1 MRGARFLRCVMAAL
15 LCAAAAHAHPL
26 QVVDD
31 RGVRIDLPG
40 PAQRIISLAP
50 HITEL
55 LFAAGA
61 GDRIVG
67 VIEYSNYPEA
77 AKRLPRVGDTR
88 ALDLERIVALRPDLV
103 IVWLKG
109 SPQTQLDVL
118 TALRLPIY
126 YNEPRALDEIASTI
140 ERFGEL
146 AGTSPAALSAAQ
158 AFRTRLAALRERYR
172 GRDMVTVFHQIWEQP
187 LMTVNGDHL
196 ISHVL
201 RLCGAQNVFAD
212 LRPLVPHVV
221 AEAVLE
227 ADPEVI
233 GTGGRGRPRDA
244 GLGAWYRWP
253 QLRAVAR
260 DNLYVVDRDQISQHA
275 PRILDAAELICESIE
290 TARRRRQVPAA
301 R

>member
-1 MRGARFLRCVMAAL
+1 MRGVVRSFFAGCV
-15 LCAAAAHAHPL
+15 CAATFSSAGAL

-55 LFAAGA
+55 LYAAGA
-61 GDRIVG
+61 GERIVG
-67 VIEYSNYPEA
+67 VVEYSNYPEA
-77 AKRLPRVGDTR
+77 ARRLPRVGDTR
-88 ALDLERIVALRPDLV
+88 SLDLERIIALRPDLV

-126 YNEPRALDEIASTI
+126 YNEPRALDEIALTI

-146 AGTSPAALSAAQ
+146 AGTLAVAQPAARE
-158 AFRTRLAALRERYR
+158 FRTRLAALRQHYR
-172 GRDMVTVFHQIWEQP
+172 GRDTVTVFHQIWEQP
-187 LMTVNGDHL
+187 LMTVNGEHL

-201 RLCGAQNVFAD
+201 ELCGGRNVFAP

-227 ADPEVI
+227 ANPEVI
-233 GTGGRGRPRDA
+233 GTGGRGSPREA
-244 GLGAWYRWP
+244 GLSAWYRWP
-253 QLRAVAR
+253 QLRAIAR
-260 DNLYVVDRDQISQHA
+260 DNVYVVDPDLISQHA
-275 PRILDAAELICESIE
+275 PRLLDGAELICESLE
-290 TARRRRQVPAA
+290 AARRRRPTPA

>member
-1 MRGARFLRCVMAAL
+1 MRPSVRSILAGCVV
-15 LCAAAAHAHPL
+15 AAAMSSAAAL

-61 GDRIVG
+61 GERIVG
-67 VIEYSNYPEA
+67 VVEYSNYPEA

-88 ALDLERIVALRPDLV
+88 SLDLERIIALKPDLV

-126 YNEPRALDEIASTI
+126 YNEPRALDEIALTI

-146 AGTSPAALSAAQ
+146 AGTSAVAQPAARE
-158 AFRTRLAALRERYR
+158 FRSRLAALRQRYR
-172 GRDMVTVFHQIWEQP
+172 GRDTVTVFHQIWKQP
-187 LMTVNGDHL
+187 LMTVNGEHL

-201 RLCGAQNVFAD
+201 ELCGGRNVFAR
-212 LRPLVPHVV
+212 LRPLAPHVV

-233 GTGGRGRPRDA
+233 GTGDRGGLRA
-244 GLGAWYRWP
+244 GGLDEWYRWP

-260 DNLYVVDRDQISQHA
+260 NNVYVVDPDLISQHA
-275 PRILDAAELICESIE
+275 PRILDGAELICESLE
-290 TARRRRQVPAA
+290 AARRRRPA

>member
-1 MRGARFLRCVMAAL
+1 MRRLLRLLLALVCFATAARANA
-15 LCAAAAHAHPL
+15 L

-67 VIEYSNYPEA
+67 VVEFSNHPEQ

-88 ALDLERIVALRPDLV
+88 SLDLERIIALKPDLV

-109 SPQTQLDVL
+109 SPQAQLDVL

-126 YNEPRALDEIASTI
+126 YNEPRALDEIAGTI

-146 AGTSPAALSAAQ
+146 AGTPRTAQ
-158 AFRTRLAALRERYR
+158 AAAHEFRARLAMLRERYR
-172 GRDMVTVFHQIWEQP
+172 GRDPVTVFHQIWEQP
-187 LMTVNGDHL
+187 LMTVNGEHL

-201 RLCGAQNVFAD
+201 SLCGGHNVFAR

-244 GLGAWYRWP
+244 GLGVWYRWP
-253 QLRAVAR
+253 QLRAIAR
-260 DNLYVVDRDQISQHA
+260 QNLYVVDPDLISQHA
-275 PRILDAAELICESIE
+275 PRILDGAEQICESLE
-290 TARRRRQVPAA
+290 AARLRRPATAR
-301 R
+301 

>member
-1 MRGARFLRCVMAAL
+1 MNEIARSLWACMLAL
-15 LCAAAAHAHPL
+15 AMSQAAAL

-67 VIEYSNYPEA
+67 VVEYSNHPEA

-88 ALDLERIVALRPDLV
+88 ALDLERIIALRPDLV

-126 YNEPRALDEIASTI
+126 YNEPRALDEIALTL

-146 AGTSPAALSAAQ
+146 AGTTAAAQ
-158 AFRTRLAALRERYR
+158 GAAREFRTRLAALRQRYR
-172 GRDMVTVFHQIWEQP
+172 GKDEVSVFHQIWEQP
-187 LMTVNGDHL
+187 LMTVNGEHL

-201 RLCGAQNVFAD
+201 RLCGGRNIFES
-212 LRPLVPHVV
+212 LRPLAPHVV

-233 GTGGRGRPRDA
+233 GTGGRGNPREA
-244 GLGAWYRWP
+244 GLGSWYGWP
-253 QLRAVAR
+253 QLRAIAR
-260 DNLYVVDRDQISQHA
+260 NNVYVVDPDLISQHA
-275 PRILDAAELICESIE
+275 PRILDGAGRICESLE
-290 TARRRRQVPAA
+290 AA
-301 R
+301 RQRRPPR

>member
-1 MRGARFLRCVMAAL
+1 MRRGRTLFACVLAAL
-15 LCAAAAHAHPL
+15 MSAAHAL

-31 RGVRIDLPG
+31 RGARIELPG

-61 GDRIVG
+61 GERIVG
-67 VIEYSNYPEA
+67 VVEYSNYPEA

-88 ALDLERIVALRPDLV
+88 SLDLERIIALRPDLV

-109 SPQTQLDVL
+109 SPQAQLDVL

-126 YNEPRALDEIASTI
+126 YNEPRALDEIALTI

-146 AGTSPAALSAAQ
+146 AGSGGDARRAADE
-158 AFRTRLAALRERYR
+158 FRARLAALRQRYR
-172 GRDMVTVFHQIWEQP
+172 GRDEVTVFHQIWEQP
-187 LMTVNGDHL
+187 LMTVNGEHL

-201 RLCGAQNVFAD
+201 QLCGGRNVFAR

-233 GTGGRGRPRDA
+233 GAADRGSARDA
-244 GLGAWYRWP
+244 GLGLWYGWP
-253 QLRAVAR
+253 QLRAIAR
-260 DNLYVVDRDQISQHA
+260 NNVYVVDPDLISQHA
-275 PRILDAAELICESIE
+275 PRILDGAELICESLDA
-290 TARRRRQVPAA
+290 ARRRRPPRQ
-301 R
+301 

>member
-1 MRGARFLRCVMAAL
+1 MRRGRTLFACVLAAL
-15 LCAAAAHAHPL
+15 MSAAHAL

-31 RGVRIDLPG
+31 RGARIELPG

-61 GDRIVG
+61 GERIVG
-67 VIEYSNYPEA
+67 VVEYSNYPEA

-88 ALDLERIVALRPDLV
+88 SLDLERIIALRPDLV

-109 SPQTQLDVL
+109 SPQAQLDVL

-126 YNEPRALDEIASTI
+126 YNEPRALDEIALTI

-146 AGTSPAALSAAQ
+146 AGSGGDARRAADE
-158 AFRTRLAALRERYR
+158 FRARLAALRQRYR
-172 GRDMVTVFHQIWEQP
+172 GRDEVTVFHQIWEQP
-187 LMTVNGDHL
+187 LMTVNREHL

-201 RLCGAQNVFAD
+201 QLCGGRNVFAR

-233 GTGGRGRPRDA
+233 GAADRGSARDA
-244 GLGAWYRWP
+244 GLGLWYGWP
-253 QLRAVAR
+253 QLRAIAR
-260 DNLYVVDRDQISQHA
+260 NNVYVVDPDLISQHA
-275 PRILDAAELICESIE
+275 PRILDGAELICESLDA
-290 TARRRRQVPAA
+290 ARRRRPPRQ
-301 R
+301 